1 MFGKCFMP
9 YSSPRFTVYL
19 RILKVLRSS
28 AVIKLV
34 RFFPKIMC
42 PPFLKI
48 LNIVLMLTINA
59 GLKNNS
65 TMWESIELENVRLLN
80 VFSYI
85 IEYFT
90 GVKINSWGLTHPLRS
105 LHF

>member
-1 MFGKCFMP
+1 MP

-34 RFFPKIMC
+34 HFFPKLMC

-48 LNIVLMLTINA
+48 LNIFLMLTINA
-59 GLKNNS
+59 VLKNNS
-65 TMWESIELENVRLLN
+65 TMWESIELENIRLLN

-85 IEYFT
+85 IEYLQ
-90 GVKINSWGLTHPLRS
+90 G
-105 LHF
+105 